1 MEKSKKIYELIVA
14 VFFAVLSLFFLFTA
28 FNTKSVASE
37 GMMSAMDFP
46 KIVLFGML
54 GFSLYVTVKNLMTR
68 RERTDD
74 TASSKNRPDFRTLI
88 TSLLIIAYVI
98 VWKYVSFSIAT
109 WLYISIQA
117 KVIDHGLKWTN
128 CALIGLG
135 ISCVVVLVFKIL
147 FKVSLSEPLLISLG
161 IIH

>member
-74 TASSKNRPDFRTLI
+74 TASSKNRSDFRTLI

-117 KVIDHGLKWTN
+117 KVIDPDLKWTN